1 MPNSEDILK
10 QFEDFLEN
18 THQET
23 LDALYRKFD
32 SLKGDGISLEGYI
45 KHKYMITEMPV
56 QLESRPDL
64 EIIIDKLKAAL
75 DRYEEL
81 LISTRR
87 KLSMI
92 RSYEEDEETGAKSME
107 VKPESATEEIKILLC
122 RFTNLNQKAALNYD
136 HLDKIV

>member
-1 MPNSEDILK
+1 
-10 QFEDFLEN
+10 
-18 THQET
+18 
-23 LDALYRKFD
+23 
-32 SLKGDGISLEGYI
+32 
-45 KHKYMITEMPV
+45 
-56 QLESRPDL
+56 L